1 MKRKIMMMWSSR
13 TIKVLALIIFSVAY
27 AQLKTLPITD
37 EDREAIKKSKVPA
50 KVFSPGDEVAV
61 DVNLYLMPV

>member
-1 MKRKIMMMWSSR
+1 M
-13 TIKVLALIIFSVAY
+13 
-27 AQLKTLPITD
+27 KTLPITD

-50 KVFSPGDEVAV
+50 KIFTPGDELTV

>member
-1 MKRKIMMMWSSR
+1 MKRKIMMMWSSK

-50 KVFSPGDEVAV
+50 KVFAPGDEVAV